1 MEAREV
7 AIQNAI
13 CDLSA
18 GIFTSQ
24 QKAAKAYGVP
34 RSLL

>member
-1 MEAREV
+1 MKAREV

-13 CDLSA
+13 RNLSA
-18 GIFTSQ
+18 GVFTSQ

-34 RSLL
+34 RSSL